1 MTTVF
6 KYYAIRPMDK
16 GMYFAVFGYDEP
28 NDPTPP
34 THIEDFLSEGA
45 AQAHYPTAVVD
56 AVFTK
61 PWPTETG
68 TEPAADDDRFGQPHY
83 GHTENT

>member
-1 MTTVF
+1 MTKVF

-34 THIEDFLSEGA
+34 THIEDFLSEDVVK
-45 AQAHYPTAVVD
+45 AHYPTAVVSD
-56 AVFTK
+56 LWSK
-61 PWPTETG
+61 PWPTPTG
-68 TEPAADDDRFGQPHY
+68 LERPEDA
-83 GHTENT
+83 